1 MKRSILTTIATV
13 ALALFACGEA
23 TAQTEVSIQSG
34 AIDGMVEG
42 EVISWKGIPFAAPPV
57 GDLRWRAPQPA
68 VQWEGVRQTTIY
80 GHDCMQLPFPSDAA
94 PLGNTPAE
102 DCLYLNVWKP
112 APADGPLPVIFWIY
126 GGGFVNGGTSPPT
139 YSGAELAKK
148 GVLVVSANYRL
159 GRFGTFAHPQLT
171 EIDADSG
178 LLGNYAL
185 LDQIAALKW
194 VQGNVAA
201 FGGDPGNV
209 TIVGESAGGFAVQ
222 VLMTSPMARDLFARA
237 VIMSGGDGSAPPV
250 TRRDTERAGLAFAA
264 YQGIAAD
271 DPEAL
276 AKLRALDAD
285 AITDGLNIDTMF
297 HQYEAGR
304 LAPGFP
310 DGRILVDTGQAF
322 AEGAFAHVPVM
333 VGATADDI
341 GGKTGEMVAGA
352 RSFSAMLAA
361 QGVPVYAYRF
371 SYVPESLPG
380 QGAWHATDIPF
391 FFDTQAIKYGPAT
404 TPRDNAMGRTI
415 SAYLVNFARSGNPNG
430 TGLPNWP
437 RYEKSSDVIMDFTA
451 TGTAMPQTDPLGEIL
466 DAIARRQAL

>member
-68 VQWEGVRQTTIY
+68 VQWEGVRQTTEY

-94 PLGNTPAE
+94 PLGNTPSE
-102 DCLYLNVWKP
+102 DCLYVNVWKP

-194 VQGNVAA
+194 VQDNVAA

-222 VLMTSPMARDLFARA
+222 ALMTSPMARDLYARA

-250 TRRDTERAGLAFAA
+250 TRSDTERAGLAFAA
-264 YQGIAAD
+264 YRGIAAD

-297 HQYEAGR
+297 DQYEAGR

-310 DGRILVDTGQAF
+310 DGRVLVDTGQAF

-352 RSFSAMLAA
+352 RSFSAMLAE

-380 QGAWHATDIPF
+380 EGAWHATDIPF

-404 TPRDNAMGRTI
+404 TKRDNAMGRTI

-466 DAIARRQAL
+466 DAIARR